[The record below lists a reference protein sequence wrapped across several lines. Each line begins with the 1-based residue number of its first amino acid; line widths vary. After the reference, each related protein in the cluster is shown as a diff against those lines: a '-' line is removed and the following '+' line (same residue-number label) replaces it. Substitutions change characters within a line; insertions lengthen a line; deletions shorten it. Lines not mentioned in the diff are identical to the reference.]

1 MIFVLSEEK
10 KTEEIEGKRKRDR
23 ERERE
28 GCKEEKMSIICARK

>member
-10 KTEEIEGKRKRDR
+10 KTEKIEGKRKRDR